1 MVSGWLSRARF
12 KQGKTFLNDDV
23 QQHTP
28 FDGVADYIAALDK
41 VCGMAQRTLNI
52 FENNFADIGFNAESR
67 YDSLRHFL
75 VSSSTSRLQLL
86 AHDPQHLIR
95 FCPRMMML
103 LREFNHSMAIYQA
116 PAPTEIYTEAFAVA
130 DNAHFVRRYHFED
143 SRGLFAKND
152 AEGARQLD
160 SRFQEMWMASH
171 SGATPTKLGL

>member
-1 MVSGWLSRARF
+1 MVSGWVSRARL
-12 KQGKTFLNDDV
+12 KQGKTFLNDGT
-23 QQHTP
+23 QQHTT
-28 FDGVADYIAALDK
+28 FDGVADYIAALDN

-67 YDSLRHFL
+67 YDTLRHFL

-103 LREFNHSMAIYQA
+103 LREFNHSMAIYQT
-116 PAPTEIYTEAFAVA
+116 PSHMKTYTEAFAVA
-130 DNAHFVRRYHFED
+130 DNAHFVRRYHFD
-143 SRGLFAKND
+143 DTRGLLAKND
-152 AEGARQLD
+152 AEGARQLN
-160 SRFQEMWMASH
+160 SRFNEMWVASH